1 MNCKTFSLLEI
12 WDFYEWWVYCYHAR
26 TARATF
32 EWDVAPIPH
41 FEGKPQSSL
50 IVTDSIVLFKD
61 SKVKEEASKFLD
73 FFYSDP
79 WRLEFDKLIGFL
91 RSLNL

>member
-1 MNCKTFSLLEI
+1 MVGFTATMLEQ
-12 WDFYEWWVYCYHAR
+12 R
-26 TARATF
+26 GATF

-61 SKVKEEASKFLD
+61 SKVKEKLLNFLI
-73 FFYSDP
+73 SSILTP
-79 WRLEFDKLIGFL
+79 GGWSLI
-91 RSLNL
+91 N